1 MISVFSGDGLQCD
14 SQVACS
20 LTLAAAR
27 PQPPRLFLL
36 TRLQSRRRPP
46 VPRPGGGVVV
56 VVVVG
61 IPERRASAAAAWVTD
76 PGGSHQGA
84 PPPSP
89 PVRPAGRR
97 PLPGTRSLCS
107 LTSCLLPRSHGNP
120 SCLTNLRGLVS
131 SRFTPDCL
139 TENCRLDLPDCFR
152 LTT

>member
-1 MISVFSGDGLQCD
+1 MISVLSGDGLQCD

-56 VVVVG
+56 VVVG
-61 IPERRASAAAAWVTD
+61 IPGRRASAAAAWVTD
-76 PGGSHQGA
+76 PGASHQGA
-84 PPPSP
+84 PPPPP

-97 PLPGTRSLCS
+97 PLPGMRSLCS

-139 TENCRLDLPDCFR
+139 TENCGLDLPDCCK